1 MIKSNLNSI
10 LQCYGHNANEE
21 TASFNKR
28 VSWNNEDTLDEKY
41 LEFLAPHS
49 NRYFS
54 RLRPLFSF
62 EIKSLTSLNAFSHI
76 LLRDG
81 VVHLMRF
88 FQRFPRPAGLMTKI
102 MIEESLYA
110 LVPSAWKEYILFYG
124 LRNIS
129 THENVKKNL
138 FVQMSFAKYQND
150 IDSITELKRDLAKV
164 EGKVFAQIGLNV
176 LRGEDYLDYE
186 RSYAF
191 EQAHEVFKDCDVSF
205 VNFKEATGLL
215 EDIKDTCAFLIYNPF
230 QYWFSDS
237 FYDHHFSNLGLIPFQ
252 NKQRGSGLYI
262 ALGPHHGMEI
272 NPYHVK
278 DEQSGKL
285 NRKLQKD
292 LVDRLG
298 YPEGAYFKNE
308 PLVDRNV
315 EDYFKVKYTS
325 HNFEKLAFSIAK
337 EIRKI
342 RLNIK

>member
-1 MIKSNLNSI
+1 MIKSNQNSI

-41 LEFLAPHS
+41 LEYLAPHS
-49 NRYFS
+49 QRYFS
-54 RLRPLFSF
+54 RLRPIFSF

-88 FQRFPRPAGLMTKI
+88 FQRFPRPSGLMTKVI
-102 MIEESLYA
+102 IEESLHA
-110 LVPSAWKEYILFYG
+110 LVPSAWKEHILFYG

-129 THENVKKNL
+129 PNHNVKENL
-138 FVQMSFAKYQND
+138 FLQMSFAKYQND
-150 IDSITELKRDLAKV
+150 IDSITELKKNLAKV
-164 EGKVFAQIGLNV
+164 EGKVFAQIGLNI

-191 EQAHEVFKDCDVSF
+191 EQAHEIFKYCDVSF

-215 EDIKDTCAFLIYNPF
+215 EDIKDTTAFLIDNPF
-230 QYWFSDS
+230 QYWYSDS
-237 FYDHHFSNLGLIPFQ
+237 FYDHHFSNLGLTPFQ
-252 NKQRGSGLYI
+252 NKEKGSGMYI
-262 ALGPHHGMEI
+262 ALGLHHGMEI
-272 NPYHVK
+272 QAFDDRDK
-278 DEQSGKL
+278 QSGKL
-285 NRKLQKD
+285 DRELQKD
-292 LVDRLG
+292 LFDRLG
-298 YPEGAYFKNE
+298 YPDGSDFRNE

-315 EDYFKVKYTS
+315 EDYFKVNYTS

-337 EIRKI
+337 EISKI
-342 RLNIK
+342 RLRTK